1 MASPSPPLE
10 FVDVDIC
17 PKCAVPNA
25 YCTFF
30 GHVVKPEGEGEGDA
44 EQPEAPKAKAPANK
58 KEAAKQNVI
67 VTVKQRTK
75 KKNTTS
81 IKNLEGWNVDVKEF
95 CKTIKKKMAIG
106 CSTKNG
112 PTGVEIVIQGDAG
125 QQVIDI
131 LLKQYKVPKGNIQA
145 VRKAKKKTAEEV
157 AAANQPPPQPG
168 MESDD
173 DDDDDDDSDE

>member
-1 MASPSPPLE
+1 MSSPSPPLE
-10 FVDVDIC
+10 AVELDVC
-17 PKCAVPNA
+17 EKCGVPKA
-25 YCTFF
+25 YCGFF
-30 GHVVKPEGEGEGDA
+30 GHVQKPEGEEGDA
-44 EQPEAPKAKAPANK
+44 APEAAPAPKAKGPANK

-81 IKNLEGWNVDVKEF
+81 IKNLEGWNVDIKEF
-95 CKTIKKKMAIG
+95 CTAIKKKMAIG
-106 CSTKNG
+106 CSTKSG
-112 PTGVEIVIQGDAG
+112 PTGVEVVIQGDAG
-125 QQVIDI
+125 QQVIDM

-145 VRKAKKKTAEEV
+145 VRKAKKKTPEEV

-173 DDDDDDDSDE
+173 DSDSDE